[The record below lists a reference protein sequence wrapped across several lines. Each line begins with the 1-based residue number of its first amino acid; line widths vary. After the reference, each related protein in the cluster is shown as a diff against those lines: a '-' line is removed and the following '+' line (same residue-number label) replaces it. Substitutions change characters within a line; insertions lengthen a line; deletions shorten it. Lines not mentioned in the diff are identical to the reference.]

1 MTNKNINNSLKNFNS
16 DIEKT
21 EHLPNEGDSKKK
33 LLKMEEKFISK
44 INVNLNDIYRKDKG
58 DKREILDE
66 NFLNSYSKVHEL
78 KLITI
83 GIASSKTIRKWAE
96 KILPNGKIFG
106 EVTNANTLHYK
117 TFKPQKGG
125 LFCERIFGPLKDFE
139 CACGIRQKPSEEE
152 SKKIL
157 EHKQTKRYFCPVCD
171 VEYTWSVIRRYQ
183 LGYIRLVSPISHLWY
198 LKTNPSYLSILLDI
212 KRKPLDS
219 IIYCMETMTL
229 ENVWR
234 SFYNVGFNN
243 SPSSLYLAW
252 QRLMEKE
259 IKNSQTLSST
269 SNPQLNVS
277 NHSEHQK
284 SNIASETGFYPNFLS
299 LSKNSN
305 LINTQ
310 IVNDNFNSQTKVT
323 SQNPLNLNSI
333 HQKKLELQ
341 KRSLISPFRLK
352 NWRESFFSISD
363 SKSASHTTNSKNF
376 LDSTLAQLNHDET
389 IKNSLSLTYT
399 NYPTNMANTS
409 QFFMNTIKT
418 NTAYLMR
425 NKNFL
430 LISQEVWQLFYKK
443 AYQLALKKS
452 HKIVKF
458 IFTKNKQLPMSKSK
472 YSMKL
477 QNFFH
482 SVNDTNKKLQTKIQ
496 KKSINPD
503 LKTISQKF
511 SIVLKKQIP
520 SVPSTPATQK
530 AFWISIFPE
539 NKPTNLNMVLPKVKP
554 DSKNSSFCYLLNRQ
568 IQLRPNKT
576 DKKWATD
583 VQNFKK
589 SLNDRPVNV
598 IQSFFKMH
606 LLWCIQ
612 TNPEFEKLFLKWVF
626 FPKNQKKLLITL
638 FCNEFLKSTTF
649 LLENFVDYLTKQF
662 LQTRFQYQY
671 FFDYIKIQKQQK
683 LFQWYFLNFLN
694 QKQKTLLYWNNK
706 SLSLAENINGL
717 KQNDHF
723 VGVLHTKTA
732 KRSTQKKEN
741 NSVEKRDF
749 FNHLQIL
756 FANKGLKSKKFQLE
770 SFEIF
775 QNKKLQSESKGLEKT
790 INFLTNSKL
799 LFSKSLLLQKKLKK
813 KLSFKNKKL
822 KTQVLENL
830 NSNQTEVDKIFNNI
844 YSLPY
849 DYTWPIEKDWK
860 YFIYYN
866 SASFEFDDVQIPC
879 YKNRT
884 SNPMDLPIK
893 TALTGAGIIQK
904 LLMEFQPL
912 ELKRMAKQHQILLP
926 KLNKQIRKLRNLDTN
941 SFLKLQ
947 GFGNK
952 NKKLAVKGSKS
963 HLIKIQKLLQKRDHI
978 IRRLKLIRKLFRKNV
993 NPASMILSILPV
1005 LPPDLRPILK
1015 LQDQF
1020 AASDLNRL
1028 YQRVIYRN
1036 DRLKKFL
1043 KDPATSQSFEMKYA
1057 YRLLQEAVDNLIQN
1071 GKSGVK
1077 AESNS
1082 RGQPLKSLSEILK
1095 GKEGR
1100 FRQYLLGK
1108 RVDYSGRSVIV
1119 VGPKLKLYEC
1129 GLPKEMALELFLP
1142 FLIQK
1147 FLHYKFA
1154 RTVIGAKTLIRSNP
1168 TLTWEILREI
1178 MQSHP
1183 VLLNRAPTLHRLG
1196 IQAFKPKLIDG
1207 RAILLHPLVCP
1218 AFNADFDGDQMAVHV
1233 PITVEARAEAWKLI
1247 FSRNNIISS
1256 ATGEPIILPSQDM
1269 VLGCYYLTTEKK
1281 QLTLKN
1287 NIHFKLQARKILQDK
1302 TPIALCFNNSEQVL
1316 KAYQINKLNIHASIW
1331 LKWNTLIETA
1341 AELSVPHE
1349 IRLNSLGYWQEIRS
1363 KYYRRFDSKGGL
1375 IIQFIRTTPGR
1386 VLINSMIQKSIKNQ
1400 NL

>member
-1 MTNKNINNSLKNFNS
+1 MTNNNINNSLGNFNS

-21 EHLPNEGDSKKK
+21 EHLQNKGDSKKK
-33 LLKMEEKFISK
+33 LLKMEEKFISR
-44 INVNLNDIYRKDKG
+44 INVNLKDIHRKDKG

-83 GIASSKTIRKWAE
+83 GIASSKTIREWAE

-157 EHKQTKRYFCPVCD
+157 EHKQTKRYYCPACD

-234 SFYNVGFNN
+234 SFYNVGLNN

-259 IKNSQTLSST
+259 IKNSQ
-269 SNPQLNVS
+269 LNVL
-277 NHSEHQK
+277 NHSEQQK
-284 SNIASETGFYPNFLS
+284 FNFASEAAFYPNFLS
-299 LSKNSN
+299 LTKNSN

-310 IVNDNFNSQTKVT
+310 IVNDSFNSQTKVT
-323 SQNPLNLNSI
+323 YKNPLNLNSI
-333 HQKKLELQ
+333 HEKKLELQ

-352 NWRESFFSISD
+352 NWRESSFSIYD
-363 SKSASHTTNSKNF
+363 SKCAKHTSNPKNF
-376 LDSTLAQLNHDET
+376 LDSTLAQLNHDES
-389 IKNSLSLTYT
+389 IKKSLSLTYT
-399 NYPTNMANTS
+399 NSPTNMANTS
-409 QFFMNTIKT
+409 KFFRNTIKT

-430 LISQEVWQLFYKK
+430 LTSQEVWQLFYKK

-458 IFTKNKQLPMSKSK
+458 ILTKNKKLPMRKSK

-477 QNFFH
+477 QNIFH
-482 SVNDTNKKLQTKIQ
+482 FVNGTKTIKSVTNTNKKLQAKIQ

-511 SIVLKKQIP
+511 SMVLKKRIQ
-520 SVPSTPATQK
+520 
-530 AFWISIFPE
+530 IFPK
-539 NKPTNLNMVLPKVKP
+539 NKPLKLNMVLPKVKQE
-554 DSKNSSFCYLLNRQ
+554 SKNSSFCYLLNRQ
-568 IQLRPNKT
+568 VQLRPNKT
-576 DKKWATD
+576 DKKLATD

-589 SLNDRPVNV
+589 RLNDRPINV
-598 IQSFFKMH
+598 IQSFFRIH

-612 TNPEFEKLFLKWVF
+612 TNPEFENLFLKWVF
-626 FPKNQKKLLITL
+626 FPKNQKNLLITL

-649 LLENFVDYLTKQF
+649 LLQNFVDYLTKQ
-662 LQTRFQYQY
+662 LIQTRFQNQY
-671 FFDYIKIQKQQK
+671 FFDSIKIQKQQK
-683 LFQWYFLNFLN
+683 LFQWYFLN
-694 QKQKTLLYWNNK
+694 QKQKTLLYWNRE

-717 KQNDHF
+717 KQNGNF
-723 VGVLHTKTA
+723 VDVLHTKTA

-741 NSVEKRDF
+741 NNVEKHNF

-770 SFEIF
+770 NFEIF
-775 QNKKLQSESKGLEKT
+775 QNKELQSESKGLEKT
-790 INFLTNSKL
+790 TNFLANSKL

-813 KLSFKNKKL
+813 RLSFQNKKL

-830 NSNQTEVDKIFNNI
+830 NSNQTDVDKIFNNI

-849 DYTWPIEKDWK
+849 DYTWAIEKDWK

-866 SASFEFDDVQIPC
+866 SASFEFDDVQIFC

-912 ELKRMAKQHQILLP
+912 ELKKMAKQHQILLP

-978 IRRLKLIRKLFRKNV
+978 IRRLKLIRKIFRKNV

-1071 GKSGVK
+1071 GKGGVK

-1281 QLTLKN
+1281 HLALKS
-1287 NIHFKLQARKILQDK
+1287 NIHYKLQARKRLQGK
-1302 TPIALCFNNSEQVL
+1302 TPIAFCFNNSEQVL
-1316 KAYQINKLNIHASIW
+1316 KAYQINKLTVHAPIW

-1341 AELSVPHE
+1341 AELSMPHE

-1363 KYYRRFDSKGGL
+1363 KYYRRFDPKGCL

-1386 VLINSMIQKSIKNQ
+1386 VLINSMIQKSIKNH